1 MLITDLE
8 KHINVRKSAVHV
20 GGHTGEEAD
29 WYAKLGFTSVIWFEP
44 NQGLYNQLCQNL
56 IKYENQV
63 AYPFG
68 IHDTLKEAALHESNN
83 LGLSSSILDLGTHK
97 QHHPDVRYLRDL
109 KIKLFRLDD
118 FFKRF
123 GVCDDFNFL
132 NIDVQGVELN
142 VIKSLGERVNQ
153 FDYIYTEVNE
163 EHLYKDCCL
172 VGEIDA
178 YLSEFG
184 FVRELTKMTKA
195 HWGDALYVKK

>member
-8 KHINVRKSAVHV
+8 KHIKVRKNAVHV

-29 WYAKLGFTSVIWFEP
+29 WYAKLGFNTVIWFEP
-44 NQGLYNQLCQNL
+44 NQGLYSQLCQNL
-56 IKYENQV
+56 IPYENQV

-68 IHDTLKEAALHESNN
+68 IHDTLKEAVLHESNN

-97 QHHPDVRYLRDL
+97 QHHPDVKYLRDL

-118 FFKRF
+118 FFTRF
-123 GVCDDFNFL
+123 GIADDFNFL

-172 VGEIDA
+172 VGEIDS
-178 YLSEFG
+178 YLSDFG
-184 FVRELTKMTKA
+184 FTRELTKMTKA